1 MEARRP
7 PVLGRAFQG
16 KSCGRI
22 AEQVDPRISSWP
34 GLSCGPSADGPVPW
48 SSTSSSVRN
57 KDVDARIKS
66 AQDELRLIS
75 VSQRRVIVA
84 DVISPDSPAVRG
96 GLRQRGHRITRRG
109 FLVLAG
115 ATASAWNPAAAEVKS
130 PRIGFIQ
137 AGSRQENQSLLDAFR
152 AKLSALGWTDGSNI
166 AVLDR
171 WTEEDTEQLPA
182 IVTEL
187 IGSKVTV
194 LVTAGTPA
202 TLAAKRASATLPIVF
217 VGVDDP
223 VSLGVVDSLGQP
235 GGNATGL
242 SLTSSEVITERL
254 ELLRELVPGLRR
266 LAVIVRDD
274 PGLDQKLQDIR
285 SDAQRKR
292 IQALM
297 LEATT
302 AKALELAFAR
312 LNADRCEAVY
322 VASGPL
328 GPVKR
333 ARVIAL
339 AAESRLPAMYSFRIF
354 PIEGGLMSFAADYN
368 DLSRRAA
375 GFVDKILKGA
385 KPAAMPVEPPR
396 KFQLTV
402 NLKTAK
408 ALDLTIPPTMLAA
421 ADEVIE

>member
-1 MEARRP
+1 M
-7 PVLGRAFQG
+7 
-16 KSCGRI
+16 
-22 AEQVDPRISSWP
+22 
-34 GLSCGPSADGPVPW
+34 
-48 SSTSSSVRN
+48 
-57 KDVDARIKS
+57 
-66 AQDELRLIS
+66 
-75 VSQRRVIVA
+75 
-84 DVISPDSPAVRG
+84 
-96 GLRQRGHRITRRG
+96 TRRG
-109 FLVLAG
+109 LMLLAG
-115 ATASAWNPAAAEVKS
+115 ATAMAWIPSAAEVRV
-130 PRIGFIQ
+130 PRIGFIE
-137 AGSRQENQSLLDAFR
+137 AGSRQENQSLIDAFR
-152 AKLSALGWTDGSNI
+152 AKLSTLGWTEGSNI

-171 WTEEDTEQLPA
+171 WAEERTEQLPA
-182 IVTEL
+182 IVKEL
-187 IGSKVTV
+187 IGSDITV

-223 VSLGVVDSLGQP
+223 VSVGVVESLGQP

-254 ELLRELVPGLRR
+254 ELLRELVPGLHR

-285 SDAQRKR
+285 SDAQRKG
-292 IQALM
+292 IEALM

-312 LNADRCEAVY
+312 LRADRSEAVY
-322 VASGPL
+322 VASGPF

-333 ARVIAL
+333 ARTIAL
-339 AAESRLPAMYSFRIF
+339 AAEARLPAMYSFRIF
-354 PIEGGLMSFAADYN
+354 PVDGGLMSFAADYV
-368 DLSRRAA
+368 DLFRRAA
-375 GFVDKILKGA
+375 GFVDKILKAG

-396 KFQLTV
+396 KFDLTV

-408 ALDLTIPPTMLAA
+408 ALGLTIPPTMLAA

>member
-1 MEARRP
+1 M
-7 PVLGRAFQG
+7 
-16 KSCGRI
+16 
-22 AEQVDPRISSWP
+22 
-34 GLSCGPSADGPVPW
+34 
-48 SSTSSSVRN
+48 
-57 KDVDARIKS
+57 
-66 AQDELRLIS
+66 
-75 VSQRRVIVA
+75 
-84 DVISPDSPAVRG
+84 
-96 GLRQRGHRITRRG
+96 TRRG
-109 FLVLAG
+109 FMLLAG
-115 ATASAWNPAAAEVKS
+115 ATAIVSNPAAAEVKS
-130 PRIGFIQ
+130 ARIGFIQ
-137 AGSRQENQSLLDAFR
+137 AGSRLENQSLLDAFR
-152 AKLSALGWTDGSNI
+152 ANLSAHGWTDGSNV

-171 WTEEDTEQLPA
+171 WAEERTDQLPA
-182 IVTEL
+182 IIKEL
-187 IGSKVTV
+187 IGSDITA

-223 VSLGVVDSLGQP
+223 VSVGVVESLGQP

-254 ELLRELVPGLRR
+254 ELLRELVPGLHR

-285 SDAQRKR
+285 SDAQRKG
-292 IQALM
+292 IEALM

-312 LNADRCEAVY
+312 LRGDRSEAVY

-333 ARVIAL
+333 ARIIAL
-339 AAESRLPAMYSFRIF
+339 AAEARLPAMYSFRIF
-354 PIEGGLMSFAADYN
+354 PVDGGLMSFAADYV
-368 DLSRRAA
+368 DLFRRAA

-396 KFQLTV
+396 KFALTV

-408 ALDLTIPPTMLAA
+408 ALGLTIPPTMLAA

>member
-1 MEARRP
+1 M
-7 PVLGRAFQG
+7 
-16 KSCGRI
+16 
-22 AEQVDPRISSWP
+22 
-34 GLSCGPSADGPVPW
+34 
-48 SSTSSSVRN
+48 
-57 KDVDARIKS
+57 
-66 AQDELRLIS
+66 
-75 VSQRRVIVA
+75 
-84 DVISPDSPAVRG
+84 
-96 GLRQRGHRITRRG
+96 TRRG
-109 FLVLAG
+109 LMLLAG
-115 ATASAWNPAAAEVKS
+115 ATAMAWNPSAAEVRV
-130 PRIGFIQ
+130 PRIGFIE
-137 AGSRQENQSLLDAFR
+137 AGSRQENQSLIDAFR
-152 AKLSALGWTDGSNI
+152 AKLSTLGWTEGSNI

-171 WTEEDTEQLPA
+171 WAEERTEQLPA
-182 IVTEL
+182 IVKEL
-187 IGSKVTV
+187 IGSDITV

-223 VSLGVVDSLGQP
+223 VSVGVVESLGQP

-254 ELLRELVPGLRR
+254 ELLRELAPGLHR

-285 SDAQRKR
+285 SDAQRKG
-292 IQALM
+292 IEALM

-312 LNADRCEAVY
+312 LRADRCEAVY
-322 VASGPL
+322 VASGPF

-354 PIEGGLMSFAADYN
+354 PVEGGLMSFAADYN
-368 DLSRRAA
+368 ELFRRAA

-385 KPAAMPVEPPR
+385 KPASMPVEPPR

-402 NLKTAK
+402 NLNTAK
-408 ALDLTIPPTMLAA
+408 TLGLTIPPAMLAA